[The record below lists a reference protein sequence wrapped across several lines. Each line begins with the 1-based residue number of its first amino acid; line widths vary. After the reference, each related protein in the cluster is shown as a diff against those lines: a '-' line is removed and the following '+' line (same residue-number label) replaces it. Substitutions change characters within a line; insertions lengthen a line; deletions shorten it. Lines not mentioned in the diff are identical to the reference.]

1 MLFTI
6 SSQDHSY
13 HRFILRKLAKD
24 KYWRQNGVHFMYI
37 SEDVQRGF
45 SPEVEKYGL
54 LCKNGEPALKV
65 GIHAQIVHFVTLT
78 VLSPLRKV
86 CILVPLLVIL

>member
-13 HRFILRKLAKD
+13 HRFILRKLAKN
-24 KYWRQNGVHFMYI
+24 KYWSKNGVHFMYI
-37 SEDVQRGF
+37 SEDAQRGF

-54 LCKNGEPALKV
+54 LCKSGEPALKV
-65 GIHAQIVHFVTLT
+65 AICSQIIHCFIQIYIILT
-78 VLSPLRKV
+78 CKYVLW
-86 CILVPLLVIL
+86 LLC